1 MSKRCKH
8 RWVQI
13 FEPGN
18 PLYNAQR
25 LAVGDFI
32 LQSTYKHFHLALPC

>member
-1 MSKRCKH
+1 MSKRCNH

-13 FEPGN
+13 FEQRN

-25 LAVGDFI
+25 LEVGDFI
-32 LQSTYKHFHLALPC
+32 LQSTYKHFHLALPS